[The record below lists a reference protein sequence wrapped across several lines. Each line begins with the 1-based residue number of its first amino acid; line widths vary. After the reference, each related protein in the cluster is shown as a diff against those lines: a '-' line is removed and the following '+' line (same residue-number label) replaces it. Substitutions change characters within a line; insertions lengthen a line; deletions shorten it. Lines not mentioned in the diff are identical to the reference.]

1 MPVDKQACCRM
12 QRWSYHCLW
21 RGGGIGRK
29 QVQGES
35 TASLRERTAS
45 LQKKT
50 ASLVSRAMVSGRWN
64 KLHFQRGEV
73 AKIPPG
79 QFGERLLQ
87 NKTQQPTAA
96 NLFGVTEV
104 LRGFTGKEGSVK
116 FWEACHRPKPI
127 CLKCKDEPPPTNP
140 HLFFDNPPL
149 CYNLLNNHLFA
160 FRQRLLKFQY
170 QAIFIIEEYVKQ

>member
-1 MPVDKQACCRM
+1 MLQNAEVVLSLSLEGRRYRKETGTRRKHSISSRKDSISSKKDDISCVE
-12 QRWSYHCLW
+12 SY
-21 RGGGIGRK
+21 
-29 QVQGES
+29 GEWTLEQIAFS
-35 TASLRERTAS
+35 ERRSCKDTPWA
-45 LQKKT
+45 
-50 ASLVSRAMVSGRWN
+50 V
-64 KLHFQRGEV
+64 
-73 AKIPPG
+73 
-79 QFGERLLQ
+79 GERLLQ

-127 CLKCKDEPPPTNP
+127 CLKCKDEPTPTNP